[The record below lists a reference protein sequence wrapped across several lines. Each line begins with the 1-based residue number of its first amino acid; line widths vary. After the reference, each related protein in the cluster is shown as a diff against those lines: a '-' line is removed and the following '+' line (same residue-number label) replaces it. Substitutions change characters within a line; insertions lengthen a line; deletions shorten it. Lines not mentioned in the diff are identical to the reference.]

1 MNHLARICC
10 LSFAVLT
17 IIPNG
22 NTLFGMKR
30 KFSPPTLTIPKDVS
44 KATQKAAE
52 EAFYAELYG
61 ENPTA
66 DKLRQLLDDW
76 LDTLNCVTEGVSPS
90 VHYHRDATA
99 GILVFAHTREAA
111 QQMLLNGI
119 VREVLADCDASS
131 EILTRLIALGADT
144 KSALLDAARHNNLRL
159 VNVIISRDP
168 YAVNYQNEMYKTT
181 AFIYAAKH
189 NNYDMLYALDRAFV
203 EVSQLVLAE
212 WEQCPLDVFKFCI
225 QPFFDPMNAQ
235 DSRGNTPLMY
245 AAENDDLPMVRYL
258 LQRGAD
264 KSIQNN
270 AKQTADQMAITVLM
284 RDFIVEYGNRKNQE

>member
-1 MNHLARICC
+1 MNYFTRICC
-10 LSFAVLT
+10 LSFAVLS
-17 IIPNG
+17 IMPNG
-22 NTLFGMKR
+22 DTLFGMKR
-30 KFSPPTLTIPKDVS
+30 KFSPPTLIIPKSES
-44 KATQKAAE
+44 KAIQKEAE

-90 VHYHRDATA
+90 MRYHRDATA
-99 GILVFAHTREAA
+99 GILVFARTREAA
-111 QQMLLNGI
+111 QRMLLNGI
-119 VREVLADCDASS
+119 VCEVLEDCDAPS
-131 EILTRLIALGADT
+131 EVLTILIDLGAAT
-144 KSALLDAARHNNLRL
+144 GPALLAAAKHNNLRL
-159 VNVIISRDP
+159 VNVIISRDLH
-168 YAVNYQNEMYKTT
+168 AVNYQNEMSKAT

-189 NNYDMLYALDRAFV
+189 NNFDMLCSLAKAFK

-212 WEQCPLDVFKFCI
+212 WEQCPLDVFEFCI

-235 DSRGNTPLMY
+235 DSYGNTPLMY